1 MVRDVV
7 KMKDIQ
13 FEKGLFENW
22 MTGKIMDVEIRL
34 FNKFLSL
41 PDLYSLNIFLCIH

>member
-22 MTGKIMDVEIRL
+22 MTGTDGNYSIARL
-34 FNKFLSL
+34 TGISRHLDDFLDS
-41 PDLYSLNIFLCIH
+41 DLFISC

>member
-1 MVRDVV
+1 MVRDVI

-22 MTGKIMDVEIRL
+22 MTGKIMDAGIL
-34 FNKFLSL
+34 SFHKF
-41 PDLYSLNIFLCIH
+41 YHCHIFTV

>member
-1 MVRDVV
+1 MVRGVV

-22 MTGKIMDVEIRL
+22 MTGKIMDAGIRL
-34 FNKFLSL
+34 FHKFSHCH
-41 PDLYSLNIFLCIH
+41 IFTV

>member
-7 KMKDIQ
+7 RMRDIQ

-22 MTGKIMDVEIRL
+22 MTGKIMDEL
-34 FNKFLSL
+34 
-41 PDLYSLNIFLCIH
+41 LCSSKAFPKE